1 MMKFL
6 AIAICTAVITSA
18 IVLVDNRSVD
28 FSSRPTAQTVAEP
41 PTRIYASGV
50 IEGSTENIELLPEE
64 NGRVSE
70 VLVRL
75 GDWVEQGQ
83 ALLRLDDRSARAQVA
98 FSLARLKLA
107 QANVDRLV
115 NGARESERQEA
126 RALLTAKRARLRQ
139 AMLSWQRVQTL
150 HAQGAIPQQ
159 EADDQEGV
167 FNTLSAEVEAAQ
179 ARVDQL
185 EAPAREDELR
195 AAEAR
200 VAAAQ
205 ADYELSQIALDRTR
219 LCAPCRAQV
228 IDLQVE
234 PGEMITPGRTE
245 PVVVLS
251 DTSQTR
257 VRAYV
262 EEIDAPRIQ
271 VGALAEV
278 TADGLPDKK
287 FAARVASMSPRMNAK
302 KLATNRPNEMYDA
315 KVREVVLEVEAPIGE
330 SQLLV
335 GLRVD
340 AQIQAIPTTGDQ
352 AAELAESKSDSNWRQ
367 ASVTPASVAVIPE
380 NASR

>member
-6 AIAICTAVITSA
+6 AIAICTAVITST

-28 FSSRPTAQTVAEP
+28 FSSRSTAQPVAEP

-50 IEGSTENIELLPEE
+50 VEGSTEDIELLPEE

-83 ALLRLDDRSARAQVA
+83 VLLRIDDRSARAQVA

-107 QANVDRLV
+107 QASVDRLV

-139 AMLSWQRVQTL
+139 AMLTWQRVQTL
-150 HAQGAIPQQ
+150 RAQDAIAQQ

-167 FNTLSAEVEAAQ
+167 FNTLSAEVDAAQ

-205 ADYELSQIALDRTR
+205 ADYETAQIALDRTR
-219 LCAPCRAQV
+219 MCAPCRAQV
-228 IDLQVE
+228 IDLQIE
-234 PGEMITPGRTE
+234 PGEMISPGRTD

-251 DTSQTR
+251 DTSRTR
-257 VRAYV
+257 VRAFV
-262 EEIDAPRIQ
+262 EEIDAPRVT
-271 VGALAEV
+271 VGVQAKIS
-278 TADGLPDKK
+278 ADGIPNETFD
-287 FAARVASMSPRMNAK
+287 AVVRTISPRMEPK
-302 KLATNRPNEMYDA
+302 RVATDRPNELYDS
-315 KVREVVLEVEAPIGE
+315 KVREVLLEVAPSNAATRLI
-330 SQLLV
+330 V

-340 AQIQAIPTTGDQ
+340 VLIAIDAADGLQTTHVV
-352 AAELAESKSDSNWRQ
+352 ESV
-367 ASVTPASVAVIPE
+367 VTP
-380 NASR
+380 